1 MDPIK
6 NRRAERQDL
15 VTEIVEGRR
24 RLHELPENLS
34 PEECA
39 AIRREALERLK
50 GASMEHSG
58 SFTLDAQ
65 RAASRHC
72 ENFLGAARIPL
83 GVTGPLTILGE
94 YVSPDEEI
102 YVPLA
107 TTEGALVASA
117 NRGCS
122 AVRAAGGAVVRVED
136 VGMTR
141 APVFRSSGIEET
153 QRFLGWVRD
162 HEDDIRTVTEGT
174 SRHLKLVDI
183 RTQTFGTSIYV
194 RFRFKLRPFSQ
205 SNTPILPLTPR
216 RRRPVGVSAQ
226 RQPSP
231 PHEPPTFLSLGG
243 VTRAAPR
250 AAVRRTA
257 GCDRGSPRTTSVA
270 RPPRPSGRLRTP
282 SASPLWLRS

>member
-24 RLHELPENLS
+24 RLHELPEDLS

-72 ENFLGAARIPL
+72 ENFLGAAQIPL
-83 GVTGPLTILGE
+83 GVTGPFTILGE

-194 RFRFKLRPFSQ
+194 RFRFKSGDAMGM
-205 SNTPILPLTPR
+205 NMATI
-216 RRRPVGVSAQ
+216 A
-226 RQPSP
+226 
-231 PHEPPTFLSLGG
+231 
-243 VTRAAPR
+243 
-250 AAVRRTA
+250 
-257 GCDRGSPRTTSVA
+257 CDRLVRELIEPETGVA
-270 RPPRPSGRLRTP
+270 CVALSGNFCVDKKPSFARARFFLGAMGVIPNDFLHCPP
-282 SASPLWLRS
+282 